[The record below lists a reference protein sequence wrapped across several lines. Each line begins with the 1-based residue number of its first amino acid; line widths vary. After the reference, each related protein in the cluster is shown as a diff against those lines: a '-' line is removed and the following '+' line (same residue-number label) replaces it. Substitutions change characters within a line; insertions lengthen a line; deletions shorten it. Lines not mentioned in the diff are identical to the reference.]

1 MKKYSGWLFD
11 LYAHPT
17 KGIVLWLVGEDGSS
31 HSFYQDFDMRFYAR
45 GDFQRLHELGVFIRR
60 KYSKEVVRLERVTRD
75 DLFDGPQVV
84 MGIGTSH
91 PDVFRKLSREAQ
103 ENFTDLIFYD
113 VDVPLTVRYAAAQ
126 QVFMMARCEITAAE
140 DDKLISIRAL
150 DAPDD
155 LDPQLP
161 QLKILSL
168 RPDTNPAHTAP
179 KYLVAKFGKSFVRLP
194 FKRPRE
200 LLTILNSILA
210 SFDPDVVHTHYG
222 DGWLFPRFL
231 ELSKETGIPF
241 NPNRDASMP
250 VVRRKEVTFF
260 NYGHAHYR
268 APQVHLRGR
277 WHVDV
282 QNCMTYN
289 QYQLLGAIE
298 QTRFSSL
305 PLQEVARRSPGAAI
319 SAMQVLTALK
329 NGTLIPY
336 QRQKGEI
343 SKNFNQ
349 LFRAARGGLVFQP
362 TPGIFQN
369 VAVLD
374 FSSKMAS
381 IMIKYNV
388 SPETVM
394 DIQQAGEG
402 FEIPE
407 LGVKILSR
415 PGLVPQALKPMRDKR
430 LALKQWLKSL
440 DKNDPRYQ
448 SSRQRYRMLA
458 ALTNKKAVSDSLKWL
473 TVVCYGRLG
482 FANSIFG
489 RINSHEVVSY
499 LSRKMITKAK
509 LIAERLGFTV
519 HHLYVDSLFVS
530 RPNAT
535 REDFQALVT
544 TIEQET
550 QLPMELENVYA
561 WFAFLSSRMN
571 PNLSVANRFYGVAA
585 NEEHKIRG
593 VASRR
598 GDTCSFIANIQK
610 KVIQILARE
619 KDATRLVDLLP
630 EVLVFVQD
638 QLAALKNGTVVLE
651 ELVINQTLSRELN
664 HYSVLSPLAVA
675 AHQLRAQG
683 RLVRMGMPIRY
694 IYVSRGPG
702 VHAWDLPKL
711 PNIKEVDRV
720 KYRELI
726 LRAVQEVLQPLGI
739 TDAILKNWILGR
751 AGYLAQPGFLKTT
764 DATRLA
770 VPLFADQKYLRLHT

>member
-1 MKKYSGWLFD
+1 MKTCNGWLFD

-17 KGIVLWLVGEDGSS
+17 KGAVLWLVGQDGRS
-31 HSFYQDFDMRFYAR
+31 HSFHQDFETVFYAR
-45 GDFQRLHELGVFIRR
+45 GEFQRLHELGVFIRR
-60 KYSKEVVRLERVTRD
+60 KYSKEIVRLGRDTRE

-84 MGIGTSH
+84 MGIGTSN
-91 PDVFRKLSREAQ
+91 PAIFRKLSREAQ
-103 ENFTDLIFYD
+103 ENFPDLIFYD
-113 VDVPLTVRYAAAQ
+113 MDVPLTVRYAAAH
-126 QVFMMARCEITAAE
+126 QVFMMAHCEIAAA
-140 DDKLISIRAL
+140 DDGKLISIRAL

-161 QLKILSL
+161 ELKILSL
-168 RPDTNPAHTAP
+168 RPDTNPAHTSP

-194 FKRPRE
+194 FERPRE
-200 LLTILNSILA
+200 LLTILNSILD
-210 SFDPDVVHTHYG
+210 SYDPDVIHTHYG
-222 DGWLFPRFL
+222 DGWLFPRLL

-241 NPNRDASMP
+241 NPNRDTSLP
-250 VVRRKEVTFF
+250 VLRRKEVTFF

-343 SKNFNQ
+343 PKNFNQ

-388 SPETVM
+388 SPETVV

-402 FEIPE
+402 FEIPG
-407 LGVKILSR
+407 LGVKILAR

-440 DKNDPRYQ
+440 DKNDPHYQ
-448 SSRQRYRMLA
+448 SGRQRYRMLA
-458 ALTNKKAVSDSLKWL
+458 TLTNKKAVADSLKWL

-509 LIAERLGFTV
+509 LIAERLGFAV

-530 RPNAT
+530 RPDAT
-535 REDFQALVT
+535 KEDFQALVR
-544 TIEQET
+544 TIERET

-561 WFAFLSSRMN
+561 WFAFLSSRVN
-571 PNLSVANRFYGVAA
+571 PKLSVANRFYGVAA

-598 GDTCSFIANIQK
+598 GDTCLFIANIQRQ
-610 KVIQILARE
+610 VIQILATE

-630 EVLVFVQD
+630 EVLAFVQA
-638 QLAALKNGTVVLE
+638 QLVALKNGTVNLE
-651 ELVINQTLSRELN
+651 ELVVSQTLSRELN

-675 AHQLRAQG
+675 AHQLQVQG
-683 RLVRMGMPIRY
+683 RHIRRGMHIRY
-694 IYVSRGPG
+694 LYISRGPG
-702 VHAWDLPKL
+702 VHAWDLPNL
-711 PNIKEVDRV
+711 PDWKEIDRMQ
-720 KYRELI
+720 YRKLI
-726 LRAVQEVLQPLGI
+726 LRAVHEVLQPIGV
-739 TDAILKNWILGR
+739 TEVILKNWVVGQ
-751 AGYLAQPGFLKTT
+751 AGYLAPPGFLKTSNP
-764 DATRLA
+764 TRLA
-770 VPLFADQKYLRLHT
+770 LPLLADLKYLRVD

>member
-1 MKKYSGWLFD
+1 MKTYNGWLLD

-17 KGIVLWLVGEDGSS
+17 KGVVLWLVGEDGRS
-31 HSFYQDFDMRFYAR
+31 HSFYQDFETRFYAR
-45 GDFQRLHELGVFIRR
+45 GEFQRLHELGEFIRR
-60 KYSKEVVRLERVTRD
+60 KCSKEIVRLERVTRD

-84 MGIGTSH
+84 MGVGTSN
-91 PDVFRKLSREAQ
+91 PSVFRKLSREAQ
-103 ENFTDLIFYD
+103 DNFPDLIFYD
-113 VDVPLTVRYAAAQ
+113 VDAPLTVRYAASQ
-126 QVFMMARCEITAAE
+126 QVFMMAHCEITAAD

-161 QLKILSL
+161 PLKILSL
-168 RPDTNPAHTAP
+168 RPDTNPAHTSP
-179 KYLVAKFGKSFVRLP
+179 KYLVAKFGKSFIRLP
-194 FKRPRE
+194 FERPCE
-200 LLTILNSILA
+200 LLSLLNSILD
-210 SFDPDVVHTHYG
+210 SFDPDVIHTHHG
-222 DGWLFPRFL
+222 DGWLFPRLL

-241 NPNRDASMP
+241 NPNRDSSML
-250 VVRRKEVTFF
+250 VLRRKEVTFF

-329 NGTLIPY
+329 NNTLIPY

-343 SKNFNQ
+343 PKNFNQ

-388 SPETVM
+388 SPETVV

-407 LGVKILSR
+407 LGVKILPR

-440 DKNDPRYQ
+440 DKNDPRYR
-448 SSRQRYRMLA
+448 SGRQRYRMLA
-458 ALTNKKAVSDSLKWL
+458 ALTNKKAVADSLKWL

-482 FANSIFG
+482 FANSVFG

-530 RPNAT
+530 RPDAT
-535 REDFQALVT
+535 KEDFQVLVRA
-544 TIEQET
+544 IENET
-550 QLPMELENVYA
+550 QLPMELENIYA
-561 WFAFLSSRMN
+561 WFAFLSSRVN
-571 PNLSVANRFYGVAA
+571 PNLSVANRFYGIAA
-585 NEEHKIRG
+585 NGEHKIRG

-598 GDTCSFIANIQK
+598 GDTCAFIADIQK
-610 KVIQILARE
+610 QVIQILARE
-619 KDATRLVDLLP
+619 QDFTRLVERLP
-630 EVLVFVQD
+630 EVLEFVQGK
-638 QLAALKNGTVVLE
+638 LTALKNGNIPFE
-651 ELVINQTLSRELN
+651 ELVVSQSLSRELDR
-664 HYSVLSPLAVA
+664 YSVLSPLASA
-675 AHQLRAQG
+675 AHQLQ
-683 RLVRMGMPIRY
+683 VRGSHIRRGMQIRY
-694 IYVSRGPG
+694 LYISRGPG
-702 VHAWDLPKL
+702 VHAWDLPNPPDWKA
-711 PNIKEVDRV
+711 IDRMQ
-720 KYRELI
+720 YRKLI
-726 LRAVQEVLQPLGI
+726 LRAVHEVLQPIGV
-739 TDAILKNWILGR
+739 TEAILKNWVVGQ
-751 AGYLAQPGFLKTT
+751 AGYLAPPGFLKTSNP
-764 DATRLA
+764 TRLA
-770 VPLFADQKYLRLHT
+770 LPLLADLKYLRVD